1 MRTRTAT
8 SQIARWAALGGL
20 LGLLAVPAACIYDK
34 NDACSPGEV
43 KDPTTDACVCPP
55 NSIPVKRPITVLGAQ
70 PTDQPLISM
79 CQVCTEHSSVVNGA
93 CVCDSGFVMG
103 TSGCVESNLGATCA
117 SDNDCLNGDSHHC
130 QIATGA
136 TSGYCTTTGCTS
148 NAECK
153 TAAHYA
159 CVTNADTSFCRR
171 PPMPLNEGNACTM
184 QGLDPTCGAEAP
196 VCLIGKCVAIGC
208 TDDTGCSPTRKCC
221 DLSAL
226 SPQSA
231 GVHACLETCL

>member
-1 MRTRTAT
+1 MRTRTAQ

-55 NSIPVKRPITVLGAQ
+55 NTIPKKRTDIQVLAPQASDKPIITMCESCGAHASVK
-70 PTDQPLISM
+70 D
-79 CQVCTEHSSVVNGA
+79 GA
-93 CVCDSGFVMG
+93 CVCDTGYVMG
-103 TSGCVESNLGATCA
+103 QGGCVAGNLGTACA
-117 SDNDCLNGDSHHC
+117 SDGDCANGDSQHC
-130 QIATGA
+130 QIAAGA
-136 TSGYCTTTGCTS
+136 TAGYCTTTGCAS
-148 NAECK
+148 NAQCN
-153 TAAHYA
+153 AAANYA
-159 CVTNADTSFCRR
+159 CATSGGTSFCRR
-171 PPMPLNEGNACTM
+171 PPTNEGNTCTA

-196 VCLIGKCVAIGC
+196 VCLLGHCTAIGC
-208 TDDTGCSPTRKCC
+208 AADGDCSASRKCC

-231 GVHACLETCL
+231 GVHACLEACL